1 MAIPISTRFKKAWNA
16 FTNRDPTNEYRD
28 TGASYGS
35 RPDRPRLV
43 RGGERSIVASIYNR
57 ISLDVAA
64 IDFKHCRLDENERFK
79 ETIQSNLNNC
89 LTLESN
95 IDQTS
100 RAFIQDAVLS
110 MLDEGVIAVM
120 PVDTNVDVINNTF
133 DIYTMR
139 VGKIVEWKPKSVRI
153 RAYNDNTGR
162 HEDVWMP
169 KSSVAIIENP
179 FYTVMNEYN
188 STMQRLIR
196 KLSLLD
202 VTDEETASGKLNL
215 IIQLPYL
222 TRTDTKK
229 RQAEN
234 RREDIRRQLA
244 EDQYGIAYI
253 DGTEKITQLNRPLEN
268 NLLKQVEYLTNL
280 AFSQLNMT
288 QAILDGSADE
298 QTMLNYYNRTV
309 DVIVNAITGEMK
321 RKFLTKTAR
330 SQGQTIMAFRDPFRL
345 VPVNNLAEITDKFTR
360 NEVLTSNEIRQ
371 IIGIRPSSDPKAD
384 QLVNSNISQPKEEI
398 MQDQNG
404 YDDSQIEEDLPEYEN
419 EDRNDEESYSDAV
432 SKLDDLDYE
441 LDQLENEFE
450 LKHYASPYYDPVKAH
465 EYYMKNR
472 ELKKRKSVAKL
483 NDKGREAA
491 NYVKDRLTNERK
503 ARVQSHKDYTNSTIE
518 SLKNGKN
525 SAIESNNDEKKKK
538 IESLSEKKK
547 SDISEYSEQTQGK
560 IDQLRTLLKSMSK
573 DKKEEY
579 KEKINTVIE
588 ALRYDNK
595 QKRAEIQEKY
605 RADSTS
611 VKEETKN
618 KNSNLRNDFSSSRS
632 GLNQAHKDTR
642 VKLKEEYDE
651 KYINELDKI
660 RSDRKFQK
668 VSTRKKSSKTTKS
681 SKTK

>member
-16 FTNRDPTNEYRD
+16 FTNRDPTNEHRD

-43 RGGERSIVASIYNR
+43 RGGERSIIASIYNR

-110 MLDEGVIAVM
+110 MLDEGVIAIM
-120 PVDTNVDVINNTF
+120 PVDTNVDIINNTF

-188 STMQRLIR
+188 STMKRLIR

-215 IIQLPYL
+215 IIQLPYI
-222 TRTDTKK
+222 TRTDVKR
-229 RQAEN
+229 RQAES
-234 RREDIRRQLA
+234 RREEIRKQLA

-384 QLVNSNISQPKEEI
+384 QLVNSNISQPKEEVTAG
-398 MQDQNG
+398 QNG
-404 YDDSQIEEDLPEYEN
+404 YNPQIEEDDSGEK
-419 EDRNDEESYSDAV
+419 ESYSEAV
-432 SKLDDLDYE
+432 NKLDDLDYE
-441 LDQLENEFE
+441 LEQLENEFE

-472 ELKKRKSVAKL
+472 ELKGRKSTAKL
-483 NDKGREAA
+483 NDNGKEAA
-491 NYVKDRLTNERK
+491 NYVKNRLTTERK
-503 ARVQSHKDYTNSTIE
+503 EKVQSHKNYTDSRID
-518 SLKNGKN
+518 SLRSSKN
-525 SAIESNNDEKKKK
+525 SAVESNNEEKQRK

-573 DKKEEY
+573 EQKAEY
-579 KEKINTVIE
+579 KDKVNTIIE
-588 ALRYDNK
+588 ALRYNNK

-605 RADSTS
+605 KADSTS
-611 VKEETKN
+611 IKEDTKN
-618 KNSNLRNDFSSSRS
+618 KNAGLRSSFSSSRS
-632 GLNQAHKDTR
+632 GLNQEHKNTR
-642 VKLKEEYDE
+642 TKLKEEYDQ
-651 KYINELDKI
+651 KYIDELDKI
-660 RSDRKFQK
+660 RADKKFQK
-668 VSTRKKSSKTTKS
+668 VSKRRS

>member
-28 TGASYGS
+28 TGTSYGS

-139 VGKIVEWKPKSVRI
+139 VGKIIEWKPKSVRI

-215 IIQLPYL
+215 IIQLPYIA
-222 TRTDTKK
+222 RTETK
-229 RQAEN
+229 RIQANN

-384 QLVNSNISQPKEEI
+384 QLVNSNISQPKEEVT
-398 MQDQNG
+398 QDQNG
-404 YDDSQIEEDLPEYEN
+404 YDDSQIEEDLPEY
-419 EDRNDEESYSDAV
+419 RNDEESYSDAV

-450 LKHYASPYYDPVKAH
+450 LKHYASPYYDPVKSH

-503 ARVQSHKDYTNSTIE
+503 SRVQSHKDYTNSTIE

-605 RADSTS
+605 KADSTS

-632 GLNQAHKDTR
+632 GLNQTHRDTR
-642 VKLKEEYDE
+642 TKLKEEYDQ
-651 KYINELDKI
+651 KYIDELDKI
-660 RSDRKFQK
+660 RADKKFQK
-668 VSTRKKSSKTTKS
+668 VSKRRS